1 MSVRFEFIGSGSKG
15 NATLIQCGSTLI
27 QVDMGVPLKRL
38 KEGLGALGKTIEDI
52 DAVLITHEHHDHV
65 GTLNLLKKRGVKAY
79 ATRDTIPD
87 DVDVEIRPGTGFSIG
102 EIQVKAFSSSHDA
115 SDPLNFVFS
124 FGEETMAYVT
134 DTGTIKKENKKLLK
148 DHTYYLFE
156 SNYDKEMLRLSG
168 RPASL
173 RARIR
178 GNHGHLGNEQ
188 SAAYMCEF
196 LGPHTKKI
204 YLAHLS
210 EDCNRPEIALST
222 YKEVFE
228 SKGIAFPMEC
238 VIPLKQ
244 WERVEGGDDED

>member
-15 NATLIQCGSTLI
+15 NATLIQYGSTLI
-27 QVDMGVPLKRL
+27 QVDMGVSLKRL
-38 KEGLGALGKTIEDI
+38 KEGLDALGKTIEDI
-52 DAVLITHEHHDHV
+52 DAVFITHEHHDHV
-65 GTLNLLKKRGVKAY
+65 GTLPSLRKRGAKSY
-79 ATRDTIPD
+79 ATPSTIPD
-87 DVDVEIRPGTGFSIG
+87 EVDVPIEPGISFSLG
-102 EIQVKAFSSSHDA
+102 EIGVTTFSSSHDA

-124 FGEETMAYVT
+124 FGEEKLAYVT
-134 DTGTIKKENKKLLK
+134 DTGIIKKENKKLLK
-148 DHTYYLFE
+148 DCTYYLFE

-173 RARIR
+173 QARIR
-178 GNHGHLGNEQ
+178 GKHGHLGNEQ
-188 SAAYMCEF
+188 SATYMCEF

-222 YKEVFE
+222 YKEIFE
-228 SKGIAFPMEC
+228 SKGIDFPMER

-244 WERVEGGDDED
+244 WERVEDGDDED

>member
-15 NATLIQCGSTLI
+15 NATLIQYENTLI

-38 KEGLGALGKTIEDI
+38 KEGLEALGKTLEDI
-52 DAVLITHEHHDHV
+52 DAVFITHEHHDHV
-65 GTLNLLKKRGVKAY
+65 GTLGLLKKRGVKIY
-79 ATRDTIPD
+79 ATPSTVPNE
-87 DVDVEIRPGTGFSIG
+87 VDIEIHPGMSFPLGKIGVTPFS
-102 EIQVKAFSSSHDA
+102 ASHDV
-115 SDPLNFVFS
+115 SDPLNFIFT
-124 FGEETMAYVT
+124 FGDEKMAYVT

-148 DHTYYLFE
+148 DCTYYLFE

-168 RPASL
+168 RPVSL
-173 RARIR
+173 QNRIKGR
-178 GNHGHLGNEQ
+178 YGHLGNEQ

-210 EDCNRPEIALST
+210 EDCNTPEIALST
-222 YKEVFE
+222 YEAIFKDEGVD
-228 SKGIAFPMEC
+228 FPMER

-244 WERVEGGDDED
+244 WERIEGGSDED

>member
-1 MSVRFEFIGSGSKG
+1 MSLRFEFIGSGSKG
-15 NATLIQCGSTLI
+15 NATLIQYGSTLI

-38 KEGLGALGKTIEDI
+38 KEGLKALGKTIEDI

-87 DVDVEIRPGTGFSIG
+87 DVDVEIHPGMSYSIG
-102 EIQVKAFSSSHDA
+102 EIQVTPFSSSHDA

-124 FGEETMAYVT
+124 FGEETLAYVT
-134 DTGTIKKENKKLLK
+134 DTGIIKKENKKLLK

-173 RARIR
+173 QARIR
-178 GNHGHLGNEQ
+178 GKHGHLGNEQ

-222 YKEVFE
+222 YKEVFNNE
-228 SKGIAFPMEC
+228 GIIFPMEC

-244 WERVEGGDDED
+244 WECVEGGDDED

>member
-1 MSVRFEFIGSGSKG
+1 MSVRFEFVGSGSKG
-15 NATLIQCGSTLI
+15 NATLIQYGSTLI

-38 KEGLGALGKTIEDI
+38 KEGLEALGKTVEDI
-52 DAVLITHEHHDHV
+52 NGVLITHEHHDHV

-79 ATRDTIPD
+79 ATRNTIPD
-87 DVDVEIRPGTGFSIG
+87 DVDVEIEPGTSFSIG
-102 EIQVKAFSSSHDA
+102 EIQVTAFSSSHDA
-115 SDPLNFVFS
+115 SDPLNYIFT
-124 FGEETMAYVT
+124 FGDETLAYVT

-168 RPASL
+168 RPIVL
-173 RARIR
+173 QNRIR
-178 GNHGHLGNEQ
+178 GKYGHLGNEQ
-188 SAAYMCEF
+188 SATYMCEF

-222 YKEVFE
+222 YKGILE
-228 SKGIAFPMEC
+228 SKGIDFPMEK

>member
-244 WERVEGGDDED
+244 WERAEGGDDED

>member
-1 MSVRFEFIGSGSKG
+1 MSVRFEFVGSGSKG
-15 NATLIQCGSTLI
+15 NATLIQYGSTLI

-38 KEGLGALGKTIEDI
+38 KEGLEALGKTVEDI
-52 DAVLITHEHHDHV
+52 DAVLITHEHHDHI
-65 GTLNLLKKRGVKAY
+65 GTLNLLKKRGVKVY

-87 DVDVEIRPGTGFSIG
+87 DVDVEIKPGAAFSIG
-102 EIQVKAFSSSHDA
+102 QIQVTAFSSSHDA

-173 RARIR
+173 QARIR

-196 LGPHTKKI
+196 LGPHTRKI

-210 EDCNRPEIALST
+210 EDCNRPDVALST

-228 SKGIAFPMEC
+228 SEGISFPMEC